1 MPTCR
6 LCSEK
11 IKKDTVRVGVPVK
24 WGGGTN
30 GFINAWQHLICAR
43 SQDGEEVTK
52 DEIWGIEKLK
62 ASDQIDLLAELQKKG
77 LPSHIQKI
85 DPNDK
90 TFLKKRSMPSIQQLS
105 KVEMKLMP
113 YQSEGV
119 GWMVKSEDSHVRGGV
134 LADEMGMGKTLQ
146 AISLIMATRAERKA
160 IFEKI

>member
-1 MPTCR
+1 MAAMTVDEDGDWAKAGEDDYIYKFTTEYAKSSHATCR

-62 ASDQIDLLAELQKKG
+62 ASDWF
-77 LPSHIQKI
+77 P
-85 DPNDK
+85 PNCA
-90 TFLKKRSMPSIQQLS
+90 
-105 KVEMKLMP
+105 
-113 YQSEGV
+113 G
-119 GWMVKSEDSHVRGGV
+119 
-134 LADEMGMGKTLQ
+134 
-146 AISLIMATRAERKA
+146 
-160 IFEKI
+160 